1 MSAEGHREDKH
12 GPPPLLKTNC
22 PSTHHPLQC
31 DAVFLLP
38 LILISILQRREEG
51 AEEMGD
57 PGKGC

>member
-1 MSAEGHREDKH
+1 MD
-12 GPPPLLKTNC
+12 PPPLLKTNC
-22 PSTHHPLQC
+22 PSTHHLLQC
-31 DAVFLLP
+31 DVVFLLP

>member
-1 MSAEGHREDKH
+1 MDA
-12 GPPPLLKTNC
+12 PLLKTNC
-22 PSTHHPLQC
+22 PSTHPPLQC
-31 DAVFLLP
+31 GAVFLLP